1 MTGLTD
7 EQRSDFRLT
16 SSLSQWTRME
26 PNKRV
31 ESLVQ
36 LSDRL
41 TKVPSVVKELLSWN
55 MKFSPKLGEMKGRL
69 LNYSSNNA
77 PSPSPSCRA

>member
-7 EQRSDFRLT
+7 EQRFDFR
-16 SSLSQWTRME
+16 
-26 PNKRV
+26 V
-31 ESLVQ
+31 VSLVQ
-36 LSDRL
+36 LSNRL
-41 TKVPSVVKELLSWN
+41 TKVPSVVQKSLSSN

>member
-1 MTGLTD
+1 MTGPIFLVPELCFMTSLTD
-7 EQRSDFRLT
+7 EQRPDLRLEST
-16 SSLSQWTRME
+16 VKLS
-26 PNKRV
+26 N
-31 ESLVQ
+31 
-36 LSDRL
+36 RL
-41 TKVPSVVKELLSWN
+41 TKVPSVVQELLSWN